1 MGMMAGYKCKKC
13 GFHAELGTQQPY
25 FVMSGSRM
33 DKYCPETGRIVH
45 VFRELNA
52 GFPEISCLKDKQREV
67 PESCKNCKGECL
79 KDFEVLVRRGKNV
92 EVYKCPCCGGRL
104 EDSQTELILID

>member
-1 MGMMAGYKCKKC
+1 MGQMAGFMCKKC

-25 FVMSGSRM
+25 FVMSGSLV

-52 GFPEISCLKDKQREV
+52 GPPEISCLKERQDDA
-67 PESCKNCKGECL
+67 PESCKNCNGTCL
-79 KDFEVLVRRGKNV
+79 KDFESLTRGRKNV
-92 EVYKCPCCGGRL
+92 KAYKCPRCGGRM
-104 EDSQTELILID
+104 EDTMTELILID